1 MVTIITILLSFALN
15 MAFIQKVG
23 SYGGLYMNGLIFEQW
38 VICYGMS
45 MILWV
50 IGIITRLFP
59 NLRK

>member
-1 MVTIITILLSFALN
+1 

-50 IGIITRLFP
+50 VGIITRLFP